1 MSFVVNDLIIP
12 DTGNMP
18 ASFQL
23 APTAFSLAA
32 VGCWGASDFIGGYAS
47 RRANA
52 YLITAIAH
60 ASSLLFITTIA
71 VAQHSPI
78 PSNRG
83 LGWALAAGLSG
94 GLSLAVFYKALASGR
109 MGLAAPV
116 SAVLGAAIPTVFGIF
131 SDGLPRS
138 VQIAGFL
145 LAGLGIWMVSRPE
158 DGGPPEGIGLA
169 VLAGIGFAGFFMCIK
184 QAGNDSAL
192 WIASAAR
199 ASSLLLTGTIVLF
212 GGVFRKTDAFRT
224 GLAVLAGCLDVSGS
238 VMFIR
243 ASQSGRLD
251 QAVVLTSLYPVVT
264 VLLARILLREHFT
277 RWKGVGVIAAL
288 LAVPLIAFK

>member
-1 MSFVVNDLIIP
+1 MRASLSNSA
-12 DTGNMP
+12 MP
-18 ASFQL
+18 VSFQL

-32 VGCWGASDFIGGYAS
+32 VACWGASDFIGGYAS

-52 YLITAIAH
+52 FLITAIAH

-71 VAQHSPI
+71 IAKHSAI
-78 PSNRG
+78 PSNRS
-83 LGWALAAGLSG
+83 LAWALAAGLSG
-94 GLSLAVFYKALASGR
+94 GLALALFYRALARGR

-131 SDGLPRS
+131 SEGLPRP

-158 DGGPPEGIGLA
+158 HGGSPEGIRLA

-184 QAGNDSAL
+184 QAGNGSAF
-192 WIASAAR
+192 WIASASR
-199 ASSLLLTGTIVLF
+199 VSSLILTGSIVLF
-212 GGVFRKTDAFRT
+212 GRMFRGTDAFRA
-224 GLAVLAGCLDVSGS
+224 GLAVFAGCLDVTGS

-243 ASQSGRLD
+243 ASQTGRLD

-264 VLLARILLREHFT
+264 VLLARIFLREYFT
-277 RWKGVGVIAAL
+277 RWKTVGIIAAL
-288 LAVPLIAFK
+288 LAVPMISMS

>member
-1 MSFVVNDLIIP
+1 
-12 DTGNMP
+12 MP
-18 ASFQL
+18 ASFAL
-23 APTAFSLAA
+23 APTAFGLAA
-32 VGCWGASDFIGGYAS
+32 VACWGASDFIGGYAS

-52 YLITAIAH
+52 FLITAIAH

-71 VAQHSPI
+71 VAKHSAI
-78 PSNRG
+78 PSSRS
-83 LGWALAAGLSG
+83 LEWASAAGLSG
-94 GLSLAVFYKALASGR
+94 GLALALFYRALATGR

-116 SAVLGAAIPTVFGIF
+116 SAVLGAAIPTVVGIF
-131 SDGLPRS
+131 LEGLPGP

-145 LAGLGIWMVSRPE
+145 LAGFGIWMVSRPE
-158 DGGPPEGIGLA
+158 DGGQPEGIGLA

-199 ASSLLLTGTIVLF
+199 ASSFVLTGSIVLF
-212 GGVFRKTDAFRT
+212 TRTFRETDVFRS

-243 ASQSGRLD
+243 ASQMERLD

-264 VLLARILLREHFT
+264 VLLARIFLRERFT
-277 RWKGVGVIAAL
+277 RWKAIGIIAAL
-288 LAVPLIAFK
+288 LAVPMIAVR

>member
-1 MSFVVNDLIIP
+1 MSFVVHDLIIS
-12 DTGNMP
+12 DTGSMP
-18 ASFQL
+18 ALFQL
-23 APTAFSLAA
+23 GPTAFSLAA
-32 VGCWGASDFIGGYAS
+32 VACWGASDFIGGYAS

-52 YLITAIAH
+52 FLITAIAH

-71 VAQHSPI
+71 VTKHSAI
-78 PSNRG
+78 PSNRS
-83 LGWALAAGLSG
+83 LEWALAAGVSG
-94 GLSLAVFYKALASGR
+94 GLALALFYKALASGR

-131 SDGLPRS
+131 SEGLPRP

-199 ASSLLLTGTIVLF
+199 ASSLLLTGTIVLSSQ
-212 GGVFRKTDAFRT
+212 VSRKTETFRI

-251 QAVVLTSLYPVVT
+251 QAVVLTSLYPVIT
-264 VLLARILLREHFT
+264 VLLARIFLREHFT
-277 RWKGVGVIAAL
+277 RWKGVGIAAAL
-288 LAVPLIAFK
+288 LAVPMIAFR

>member
-1 MSFVVNDLIIP
+1 
-12 DTGNMP
+12 MP

-32 VGCWGASDFIGGYAS
+32 VACWGASDFIGGYAS

-52 YLITAIAH
+52 FLITAIAH

-71 VAQHSPI
+71 IAKHSAI
-78 PSNRG
+78 PSNRS
-83 LGWALAAGLSG
+83 LAWALAAGLSG
-94 GLSLAVFYKALASGR
+94 GLALALFYRALASGR

-116 SAVLGAAIPTVFGIF
+116 SAVLGAVIPTVFGIF
-131 SDGLPRS
+131 SEGLPRP

-158 DGGPPEGIGLA
+158 HGGPPEGIRLA

-184 QAGNDSAL
+184 QAGNGSAF
-192 WIASAAR
+192 WIASASR
-199 ASSLLLTGTIVLF
+199 VSSLFLTGSIVLF
-212 GGVFRKTDAFRT
+212 GRMFRGTDAFRA
-224 GLAVLAGCLDVSGS
+224 GLAVFAGCLDVTGS

-243 ASQSGRLD
+243 ASQTGRLD

-264 VLLARILLREHFT
+264 VLLARIFLREYFT
-277 RWKGVGVIAAL
+277 RWKTVGIIAAL
-288 LAVPLIAFK
+288 LAVPMISMS